1 MALVNNVKVLNGNL
15 NSNAAGTTEGGTYAT
30 SGAVALGVNT
40 QAIANLSA
48 LVGVLAE
55 TNGITVTPVWQVSND
70 DTTYVNATP
79 SNDAANVVIATGTAG
94 ADTAVSACI
103 SAPDSVYGWKFARLA
118 FKNLVQTGATGD
130 LYSVGYCYRTLTGLE
145 TL

>member
-1 MALVNNVKVLNGNL
+1 MVNNANVLSGNL
-15 NSNAAGTTEGGTYAT
+15 NTNVAGTTEGGTFAT
-30 SGAVALGVNT
+30 GGAVAIGTNT
-40 QAIANLSA
+40 QKISHLSA
-48 LVGVLAE
+48 LIGVLAE

-70 DTTYVNATP
+70 DSTYVDAAP
-79 SNDAANVVIATGTAG
+79 SNNAANVVFATGTAG

-103 SAPDSVYGWKFARLA
+103 SAPAAVYGWKFARCA
-118 FKNLVQTGATGD
+118 FRNAVQTGAATD